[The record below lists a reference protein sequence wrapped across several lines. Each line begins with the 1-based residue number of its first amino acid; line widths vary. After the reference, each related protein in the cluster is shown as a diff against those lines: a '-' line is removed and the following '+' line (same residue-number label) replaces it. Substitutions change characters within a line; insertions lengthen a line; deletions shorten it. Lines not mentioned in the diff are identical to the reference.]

1 MKYLVQGCKKAIS
14 AELVHSEE
22 IQSPDVV
29 KQKEE
34 DTGLA
39 RHRGVRRLQQCYSS
53 CAGNPAQHPFPQL
66 KNGGWDK
73 DHPGSSRRLS
83 EVIM

>member
-39 RHRGVRRLQQCYSS
+39 RHRGARRL
-53 CAGNPAQHPFPQL
+53 
-66 KNGGWDK
+66 
-73 DHPGSSRRLS
+73 
-83 EVIM
+83 